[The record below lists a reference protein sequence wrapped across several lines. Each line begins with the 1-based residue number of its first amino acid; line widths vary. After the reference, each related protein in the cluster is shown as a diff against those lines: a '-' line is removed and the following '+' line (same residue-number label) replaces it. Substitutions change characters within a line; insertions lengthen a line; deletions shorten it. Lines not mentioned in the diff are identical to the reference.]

1 MHTSLQPMAN
11 MRLLALWG
19 VLAFA
24 VAFLTSPTP
33 WLFLGVGVAL
43 GGCAGIIQLRVLRA
57 TSAALLAAQ
66 TAMDVRR
73 AFSSTRCGRLYLY
86 VFWFSMAVLTFLAIS
101 LLRDRAME
109 GIVAGYSAFAFTREL
124 LTLRGTFELRQ
135 LSMEQRR

>member
-1 MHTSLQPMAN
+1 MAN